1 MIHKDTKKIKGE
13 RSHTRKQG
21 DDAMSNSVMSYAALD
36 LHSLAQKNV
45 KVVSSKKA
53 LEDVKPIA
61 WEEDILQGRKR
72 ITAAKRRNE
81 E

>member
-1 MIHKDTKKIKGE
+1 MINKDINETKGE
-13 RSHTRKQG
+13 SSHSQKQG
-21 DDAMSNSVMSYAALD
+21 DDAMSNSVMSYTALD
-36 LHSLAQKNV
+36 LHSLGKKNV
-45 KVVSSKKA
+45 KVVSSQKA

-72 ITAAKRRNE
+72 ITVTKRRNE